1 VSSTGALPSLERS
14 WLLVCLR
21 ALGKRQPLP
30 APPAA
35 LDWQGLLELAEAESL
50 RPALA
55 HAVERLDGV
64 PAEVRRRLALDLA
77 AGAGRHLMMTRELAA
92 LAQHCAREGLD
103 LIVLKGPVLADR
115 VYPQPALRP
124 FSDLDLLVRADDRF
138 RADAVLRA
146 HGLRRVADDHSW
158 EFDLAWDGAT
168 LYETPDGVRVDL
180 HWALLTEPRFAWSPD
195 ETGVWERSV
204 PVMIGETM
212 ARGLGREDH
221 LLYLAAHLAVH
232 HALTGLLH
240 VWDVALLLE
249 RELHA
254 LDWEIVVARA
264 ASWRVSHALYFVLH
278 AVRRT
283 FAAPVPA
290 SALSALHPGGP
301 RAALLAALV
310 SRGDGERLVR
320 LERLVALLLVDRGR
334 DLYRPLRRALLP
346 PASWMRAR
354 YDPTAS
360 RPALY
365 RAHWRRLRGMVGGA
379 ALALVRGG
387 RPQHS

>member
-1 VSSTGALPSLERS
+1 VSSTGAAVSLERR
-14 WLLVCLR
+14 WLVVCLR
-21 ALGKRQPLP
+21 ALGKGHP
-30 APPAA
+30 PPALPPT
-35 LDWQGLLELAEAESL
+35 LDWPRLLELAEAESL

-64 PAEVRRRLALDLA
+64 PADVRRQLALDLA

-92 LAQHCAREGLD
+92 LLQHCARHGLD
-103 LIVLKGPVLADR
+103 VIVLKGPVLAER

-124 FSDLDLLVRADDRF
+124 FSDLDLLVRAVDRF

-146 HGLRRVADDHSW
+146 YGLSRVADDHSW

-168 LYETPDGVRVDL
+168 LYEAPSGVRIDL

-195 ETGVWERSV
+195 ESGLWERSV
-204 PVMIGETM
+204 PIMVMDTM
-212 ARGLGREDH
+212 GRGLGREDH

-264 ASWRVSHALYFVLH
+264 ASWRVRHALYFVLRAARH
-278 AVRRT
+278 A

-290 SALSALHPGGP
+290 SALSVLRPGGP
-301 RAALLAALV
+301 RAALLSALMA
-310 SRGDGERLVR
+310 RGDGERLVR

-334 DLYRPLRRALLP
+334 DLYGPLRRALLP

-379 ALALVRGG
+379 ALTLVRGG

>member
-1 VSSTGALPSLERS
+1 MSSTGAQISLERR

-21 ALGKRQPLP
+21 ALGKGQRLP
-30 APPAA
+30 APPAT
-35 LDWQGLLELAEAESL
+35 LDWTRVLELAEVESL

-77 AGAGRHLMMTRELAA
+77 AGAGRHLVMTRALAA
-92 LAQHCAREGLD
+92 LLQHCAGEGLD
-103 LIVLKGPVLADR
+103 VIVLKGPVLAER

-158 EFDLAWDGAT
+158 EFDLTWDGAT
-168 LYETPDGVRVDL
+168 LYEAPSGVRVDL

-195 ETGVWERSV
+195 ESGVWERSV
-204 PVMIGETM
+204 PIMVMETM
-212 ARGLGREDH
+212 GRGLGREDH

-232 HALTGLLH
+232 HALSGLLH

-264 ASWRVSHALYFVLH
+264 ASWRVSHALYFVLR
-278 AVRRT
+278 AARRT

-290 SALSALHPGGP
+290 SALSALRPGGA

-310 SRGDGERLVR
+310 AREDREHLAR

-334 DLYRPLRRALLP
+334 DLYHPLRRALLP

-360 RPALY
+360 WPALY